1 MPGERKPMSIDEL
14 TAAVLD
20 LPPEDRAA
28 LIGRVEGS
36 LYPVD
41 DIDPAVLDRAR
52 RELADMKSGRVKGIP
67 MEELLDELDR
77 MAQ

>member
-20 LPPEDRAA
+20 LPPQERAQ
-28 LIGRVEGS
+28 LIEKVENS
-36 LYPVD
+36 LYPLD
-41 DIDPAVLDRAR
+41 DIDPTALERAR
-52 RELADMKSGRVKGIP
+52 RELADMKAGRVKGIP

>member
-1 MPGERKPMSIDEL
+1 MPGERKPVSIDEL

-20 LPPEDRAA
+20 LPPQERAQ
-28 LIGRVEGS
+28 LIEKVEGS
-36 LYPVD
+36 LYPLN
-41 DIDPAVLDRAR
+41 DIDPAVLERAR

>member
-20 LPPEDRAA
+20 LPPQERAQLIEKVED
-28 LIGRVEGS
+28 S
-36 LYPVD
+36 LYPLDDVD
-41 DIDPAVLDRAR
+41 PTVLEEAGRQLD
-52 RELADMKSGRVKGIP
+52 DMKAGRVKGIP
-67 MEELLDELDR
+67 MEQLLDELDR